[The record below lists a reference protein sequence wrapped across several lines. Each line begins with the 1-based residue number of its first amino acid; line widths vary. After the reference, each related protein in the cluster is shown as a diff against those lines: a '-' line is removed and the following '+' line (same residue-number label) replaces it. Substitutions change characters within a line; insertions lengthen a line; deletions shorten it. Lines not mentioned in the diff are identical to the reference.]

1 MTVGELTKLLKGQPE
16 DKEVML
22 SVDAEGNDFK
32 RLYDISTHYRWW
44 PEAEELW
51 DAKDRAGEEAP
62 DSSYP
67 VLILWPG

>member
-1 MTVGELTKLLKGQPE
+1 MTKLLKGQPE

-32 RLYDISTHYRWW
+32 RLYDISTQSRWW

-51 DAKDRAGEEAP
+51 DSKDRAGEEAP